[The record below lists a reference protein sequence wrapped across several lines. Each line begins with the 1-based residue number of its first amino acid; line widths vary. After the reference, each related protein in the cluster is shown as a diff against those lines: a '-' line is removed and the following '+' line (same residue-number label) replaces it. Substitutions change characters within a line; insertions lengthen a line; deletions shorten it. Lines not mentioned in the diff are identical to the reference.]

1 MVGKSRRETMPAS
14 MNTVSNTAD
23 ATPITSP
30 VVMGSQQSANQPT
43 MSTRTKA
50 VATSS
55 ATQPSLLN
63 KAIPITNTCASQPIQ
78 ANKSRPTVL
87 KRSSQPM
94 ESQPRSTFAAGKRK
108 KTFASGKRKRTVAG

>member
-1 MVGKSRRETMPAS
+1 
-14 MNTVSNTAD
+14 
-23 ATPITSP
+23 
-30 VVMGSQQSANQPT
+30 
-43 MSTRTKA
+43 MSTRTRA

-55 ATQPSLLN
+55 AIQPSLLN

-108 KTFASGKRKRTVAG
+108 FFFASGKRKRTVAG